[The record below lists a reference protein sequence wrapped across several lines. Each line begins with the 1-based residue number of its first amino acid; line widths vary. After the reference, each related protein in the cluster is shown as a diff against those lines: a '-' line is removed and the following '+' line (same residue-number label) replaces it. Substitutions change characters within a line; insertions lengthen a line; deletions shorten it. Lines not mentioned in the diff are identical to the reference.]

1 MANICDC
8 TYKITGS
15 REAVLNLYNAIKEN
29 DDNQSNV
36 SLYKLAEHYCID
48 YEKRKIS
55 VRGSI
60 YFYELDES
68 DNPECPVL
76 TIETETAWTAC
87 TLLFNIINLKLNDE
101 LSIS

>member
-36 SLYKLAEHYCID
+36 SLYKLAEHYGID

-55 VRGSI
+55 VRGSFI
-60 YFYELDES
+60 SMNWMSQIIPNARCLPLRRKRHGRLAHYCSILS
-68 DNPECPVL
+68 
-76 TIETETAWTAC
+76 
-87 TLLFNIINLKLNDE
+87 TLN
-101 LSIS
+101 

>member
-36 SLYKLAEHYCID
+36 SLYKLAEHY
-48 YEKRKIS
+48 
-55 VRGSI
+55 
-60 YFYELDES
+60 
-68 DNPECPVL
+68 
-76 TIETETAWTAC
+76 
-87 TLLFNIINLKLNDE
+87 
-101 LSIS
+101 

>member
-76 TIETETAWTAC
+76 TIETETAWTRMC
-87 TLLFNIINLKLNDE
+87 QI
-101 LSIS
+101 